1 MSSRPTVQ
9 GTKRRRSK
17 SDKAAAAVQGSHPAG
32 LMRDSTLSAFHALGK
47 FLYNKRV
54 PLGEEGRGE
63 AAAWDRPCSHAHAR
77 RQGAGEAAGRGLPC
91 WLERVRISA

>member
-1 MSSRPTVQ
+1 MQHAAMASPVSPWSTVQ

-17 SDKAAAAVQGSHPAG
+17 GDKTAAAVQGSRPAG

-63 AAAWDRPCSHAHAR
+63 AA
-77 RQGAGEAAGRGLPC
+77 
-91 WLERVRISA
+91 V